1 MDTDPSRLKVESF
14 GTNAAVGYS
23 QATRAGDLVHVSGQ
37 VAVDGSG
44 VPVGIGDIEVQTQ
57 VAFDRLGSMLEAA
70 GSGLSGV
77 LKVTV
82 YTTDRRFVP
91 VIRAVRQRV
100 FAQTSTFPAST
111 FVVVAGL
118 AEPEYLIEV
127 EAVALRGGG
136 AG

>member
-1 MDTDPSRLKVESF
+1 MDTRLSDLTVESF
-14 GTNAAVGYS
+14 GTDAAIGYS

-44 VPVGIGDIEVQTQ
+44 APVGVGDIEVQTQ
-57 VAFDRLGSMLEAA
+57 VAFERLGSMLEAA
-70 GSGLSGV
+70 GSGFSRV

-100 FAQTSTFPAST
+100 FAQASTFPAST

-118 AEPEYLIEV
+118 AEPEYLVEV

-136 AG
+136 EG